1 MIMSF
6 WSLISILSIICSIVG
21 LFISDKFKSNRWA
34 YAAFT
39 CVTVMACGYAVNYNS
54 ELERIRNIHRQALS
68 ISGHHNTYSFNK
80 EFIQEVLIFLEE
92 NRDRY
97 PEAYERAKQIYSD
110 MKNSEFQYDSEP
122 ATELYGII
130 KGIATLNEE

>member
-1 MIMSF
+1 MGF
-6 WSLISILSIICSIVG
+6 YVLIGLLSSICSILSYFASER
-21 LFISDKFKSNRWA
+21 FKSNRLL
-34 YAAFT
+34 YAAFVLIT
-39 CVTVMACGYAVNYNS
+39 TLACGCAVNYNS

-68 ISGHHNTYSFNK
+68 ISEHHNTYSINK

-110 MKNSEFQYDSEP
+110 MKNSESQYDSEP

-130 KGIATLNEE
+130 KGIATLNED

>member
-21 LFISDKFKSNRWA
+21 LFISDKFNSNRWA

-54 ELERIRNIHRQALS
+54 EIARLS
-68 ISGHHNTYSFNK
+68 NN
-80 EFIQEVLIFLEE
+80 
-92 NRDRY
+92 
-97 PEAYERAKQIYSD
+97 
-110 MKNSEFQYDSEP
+110 
-122 ATELYGII
+122 II
-130 KGIATLNEE
+130 KKAQEKITDQLANPQKKMSVEEAERLCTQFAKFADNLQAEVQVELENLIENTVQKNADEIELSSD